1 MQFKEAMEVKVSRL
15 EMEDARLKALL
26 ELKDR
31 QQEILAEK
39 VSRLELLENERE
51 TSRQLAWRS
60 ASILRTCREIR
71 AADPSL
77 SSGMYWIDPD
87 GQGVGDDPIYVHCDM
102 TSGN

>member
-39 VSRLELLENERE
+39 VSRLEELRNERE
-51 TSRQLAWRS
+51 TSRQLAGRS
-60 ASILRTCREIR
+60 AILRTCREIR
-71 AADPSL
+71 AADPSAG
-77 SSGMYWIDPD
+77 SGMYWIDPD

-102 TSGN
+102 ASGN

>member
-39 VSRLELLENERE
+39 VSRLEMRNERE
-51 TSRQLAWRS
+51 TSRQLAVRS
-60 ASILRTCREIR
+60 AILRTCQEIR
-71 AADPSL
+71 AADPSA

-102 TSGN
+102 ASGN

>member
-39 VSRLELLENERE
+39 VSRLEMRNERE
-51 TSRQLAWRS
+51 TSRQLAGRS
-60 ASILRTCREIR
+60 AILRTCREIR
-71 AADPSL
+71 AADPSA

-102 TSGN
+102 ASGN